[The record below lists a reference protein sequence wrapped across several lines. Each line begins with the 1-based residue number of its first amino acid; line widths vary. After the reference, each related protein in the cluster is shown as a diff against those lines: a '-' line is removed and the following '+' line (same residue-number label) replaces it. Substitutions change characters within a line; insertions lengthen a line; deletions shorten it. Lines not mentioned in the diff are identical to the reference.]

1 MRGSI
6 AFFLAA
12 VWLGMAGCEGRQE
25 ERVIGDFGS
34 QPPTTITA
42 LTKGESVDM
51 QPVIESAKRA
61 AAPLGESVWPE
72 PSRIVERETAWDVG
86 FDYRPKLVEVD
97 GKQVVRQQ
105 LPSVFKV
112 EVQKSDL
119 SARLIPGR

>member
-6 AFFLAA
+6 AFLLAA
-12 VWLGMAGCEGRQE
+12 VWLGMAGCDGRQE

-61 AAPLGESVWPE
+61 AAPLGESAWPE
-72 PSRIVERETAWDVG
+72 PSRIVERETAWDVW
-86 FDYRPKLVEVD
+86 FEYRPKLVEVD
-97 GKQVVRQQ
+97 GKQVVKQEK
-105 LPSVFKV
+105 PATSKV

-119 SARLIPGR
+119 SARLISGQ